1 MSICTDIVSICA
13 PLFKSVSELCTIY
26 IRYRNIFN
34 DKGGAEVKKVK
45 KKYTEENQS
54 EQKNIYKKKI
64 IEIVTTI
71 DNPAIINSIY
81 SFVMGILSAKE
92 KQGTD

>member
-1 MSICTDIVSICA
+1 M
-13 PLFKSVSELCTIY
+13 
-26 IRYRNIFN
+26 
-34 DKGGAEVKKVK
+34 KKVK